1 MLHKYWLH
9 ITIATIIVSLLS
21 IKGFPIALGTLYLP
35 ILFKIVQLQLNLS
48 EGLIDDVTAK
58 PFIKSNQ
65 TGVIISVI
73 CCILVTAILMY
84 TLNDFYQGLSGF
96 LGMLIKLSPV
106 TLILSIILYI
116 LSAIAVV
123 QAVKIKFE

>member
-21 IKGFPIALGTLYLP
+21 IKGFPIALGALYMP

-84 TLNDFYQGLSGF
+84 TLNDFYQALTGF
-96 LGMLIKLSPV
+96 LGVLITLSPF
-106 TLILSIILYI
+106 TLVLSVILYI
-116 LSAIAVV
+116 LSAVAVV